1 MNPITILQSPVARAL
16 NAAWHAYVEADVRL
30 RFLDP
35 DACTADRE
43 AVQHVC
49 QVAFA
54 EYRRAAAAFD
64 RFFFVR
70 LACSFTAERPSSLA
84 G

>member
-16 NAAWHAYVEADVRL
+16 NAAWHAYVEADARL
-30 RFLDP
+30 KFLDP

-43 AVQHVC
+43 AVQHDC

-64 RFFFVR
+64 HVFFVR
-70 LACSFTAERPSSLA
+70 LACSFMVERPFSIA

>member
-16 NAAWHAYVEADVRL
+16 DAAWHAYVEADARL
-30 RFLDP
+30 KLLDP
-35 DACTADRE
+35 DACTVDRE
-43 AVQHVC
+43 AVQHEC

-64 RFFFVR
+64 HVFFVR
-70 LACSFTAERPSSLA
+70 LACSFMVERPSSLA

>member
-1 MNPITILQSPVARAL
+1 MNPITIVQSPVARAL
-16 NAAWHAYVEADVRL
+16 NAAWHAYVEADARL

-43 AVQHVC
+43 TVQHEC

>member
-16 NAAWHAYVEADVRL
+16 NAAWHAYVEADARL

-35 DACTADRE
+35 GDCTVDRE
-43 AVQHVC
+43 TVQHEC